1 MDTQP
6 AVDEICFDFEG
17 KEIRC
22 RAGVSLAAALTDAHE
37 LDLRDAGDS
46 DVRGVFC
53 GMGVCQECR
62 LTVNGQHGT
71 RACMTPAR
79 ESLKVSRHV
88 HRPSAGVPSGRSID
102 SQNSELV
109 EPDVLVIGAGPGG
122 LIAASVAAES
132 GAEVILL
139 DERPMAGG
147 QFYKQPLSFD
157 EVPKSLSGDRQF
169 ADGRSLIERARR
181 SGASLL
187 AGRVVWGT
195 FAPNDFAVFD
205 GACSRI
211 YRPKRTIVA
220 TGAYERGLPL
230 PGWTLPGVMTTG
242 AAQTMM
248 RSYGV
253 LPGGRVLIAGNGPLN
268 LQVAL
273 ELKRAGVNVVAVAEL
288 ADAPGPASFM
298 NGLRMMLSA
307 PGLTLNGIRYL
318 AALRVRGVSVQY
330 GQGLLSI
337 EKTKAGLKARVGRIG
352 QVGIDAEKSY
362 EVDAVCAGYGFQPN
376 NEILRSLGCSHRY
389 DENRGHLI
397 TKRNRECETSASGI
411 YAIGD
416 CCGLGGALAARE
428 EGIIAGSAA
437 AKSLGFSLTGQQ
449 EKNEEHAME
458 RLPKHKAFQSAL
470 WQIFAAP
477 RYQTE
482 LAKPETIICRCENV
496 RLQKLEETIADGK
509 PSLGTVKRR
518 TRLGMG
524 ACQGRYC
531 VPVAAAMIAKRD
543 GRPVDENS
551 FFAPQLPMKPIR
563 IADILNST
571 NV

>member
-1 MDTQP
+1 
-6 AVDEICFDFEG
+6 VDRKKVTDKICINFEG
-17 KEIRC
+17 REISC

-37 LDLRDAGDS
+37 LDLRDAGDG
-46 DVRGVFC
+46 DMRGVFC

-71 RACMTPAR
+71 RACMTAAQ

-88 HRPSAGVPSGRSID
+88 RHPSAGAVSEPRID
-102 SQNSELV
+102 GHGCEIL

-132 GAEVILL
+132 GAEVVLL
-139 DERPMAGG
+139 DERPIAGG

-157 EVPKSLSGDRQF
+157 DVPKSLSRDRQF
-169 ADGRSLIERARR
+169 ADGRALIERAQC

-187 AGRVVWGT
+187 SGSTVWGT
-195 FAPNDFAVFD
+195 FAPNEFAVFD
-205 GACSRI
+205 GECSRV

-220 TGAYERGLPL
+220 TGAYERALPL

-253 LPGGRVLIAGNGPLN
+253 LPGERVLIAGNGPLN

-273 ELKRAGVNVVAVAEL
+273 ELRRAGANVVAVIEL
-288 ADAPGPASFM
+288 AEAPGPASFM

-307 PGLTLNGIRYL
+307 PGLTLNGVRYL
-318 AALRVRGVSVQY
+318 AALRACGVPVKY
-330 GQGLLSI
+330 RQGLVSI
-337 EKTKAGLKARVGRIG
+337 EKTQAGLKAWVGRIG
-352 QVGIDAEKSY
+352 QDGIDAENSF
-362 EVDAVCAGYGFQPN
+362 EVDAVCAGYGFQPS

-389 DENRGHLI
+389 DENRGHLM
-397 TKRNRECETSASGI
+397 TKRSPVCETSVSGI

-428 EGIIAGSAA
+428 EGIIAGSASVR
-437 AKSLGFSLTGQQ
+437 SLGLSLTTQQ
-449 EKNEEHAME
+449 EENERHALE
-458 RLPKHKAFQSAL
+458 RLPRHQAFQSAL
-470 WQIFAAP
+470 WRIFAAP
-477 RYQTE
+477 RYQAE
-482 LAKPETIICRCENV
+482 LAKPETLICRCEKV
-496 RLQKLEETIADGK
+496 SLKKLEETIADGN
-509 PSLGTVKRR
+509 PSVGTVKRR

-531 VPVAAAMIAKRD
+531 APVVAAMIAKRD
-543 GRPVDENS
+543 GRPVDEFS
-551 FFAPQLPMKPIR
+551 FFAPRLPLKPIR
-563 IADILNST
+563 IADILNSAT
-571 NV
+571 D

>member
-1 MDTQP
+1 METQSS
-6 AVDEICFDFEG
+6 ADEICFDFEG

-22 RAGVSLAAALTDAHE
+22 RAGVSLAAALTDAQE
-37 LDLRDAGDS
+37 LDLRDAGDG
-46 DVRGVFC
+46 DARGVFC

-62 LTVNGQHGT
+62 LIVNGQHGI
-71 RACMTPAR
+71 RACMTPAK
-79 ESLKVSRHV
+79 EPLKVSRHV
-88 HRPSAGVPSGRSID
+88 HRPSADVPSEPQID
-102 SQNSELV
+102 SQNAELL

-122 LIAASVAAES
+122 LVAASIAAES
-132 GAEVILL
+132 GAEVVLL
-139 DERPMAGG
+139 DERPIAGG

-157 EVPKSLSGDRQF
+157 AVPKSLSGDRQF
-169 ADGRSLIERARR
+169 ADGRALIERVRR

-195 FAPNDFAVFD
+195 FAANEFAVFD
-205 GACSRI
+205 GTCSRI
-211 YRPKRTIVA
+211 YKPKRTIVA

-253 LPGGRVLIAGNGPLN
+253 LPGGRVLVAGNGPLN

-273 ELKRAGVNVVAVAEL
+273 ELKRAGADVVAVAEL
-288 ADAPGPASFM
+288 AAAPGPASII
-298 NGLRMMLSA
+298 NGLRMLRSA

-318 AALRVRGVSVQY
+318 AALMARGVPVYY
-330 GQGLLSI
+330 GQGLVSI
-337 EKTKAGLKARVGRIG
+337 EKTKAALKARVGRIG
-352 QVGIDAEKSY
+352 EVNSEAGQCF

-376 NEILRSLGCSHRY
+376 NEILRGLGCSHRF
-389 DENRGHLI
+389 DEKRGHLV
-397 TKRNRECETSASGI
+397 TERNRECETSVSGI

-437 AKSLGFSLTGQQ
+437 ARSLGLNLTGQQ
-449 EKNEEHAME
+449 EENATHAME
-458 RLPKHKAFQSAL
+458 RLPQHRAFQSAL
-470 WQIFAAP
+470 WQIFAAQ

-482 LAKPETIICRCENV
+482 LAKPETLICRCENV
-496 RLQKLEETIADGK
+496 SLQILEETIADGN
-509 PSLGTVKRR
+509 PSIGTVKRR

-543 GRPVDENS
+543 GRPVDDDS
-551 FFAPQLPMKPIR
+551 FFAPQIPVKPIR
-563 IADILNST
+563 IADILNSST
-571 NV
+571 I